1 MVLAWALTLPAAAI
15 VGALA
20 AEVSTLG
27 TWGTVLVGLAGVVV
41 ALGIYLAS
49 KRNPV
54 NADSVNAS
62 ESAVPQPANA

>member
-41 ALGIYLAS
+41 ALGIWLAS

-54 NADSVNAS
+54 GAHSITQPEPGVA
-62 ESAVPQPANA
+62 QPANA

>member
-1 MVLAWALTLPAAAI
+1 MVVAWVLTLPAAAI
-15 VGALA
+15 VGAVA

-41 ALGIYLAS
+41 ALGIFLAS

-54 NADSVNAS
+54 NAETITEPEPGVQPVNA
-62 ESAVPQPANA
+62 